1 MNGTFA
7 AGFRRHVAATIAL
20 ELLLVGFL
28 IAGFGYVMQIR
39 ALVQSESEVA
49 QEVRRV
55 LAARPAPALDAKAI
69 ATAILS
75 NVYHPDL
82 AVLVSANGKFYKG
95 HWMPN
100 TPHYVV
106 DPASQLDV
114 PFSIRTLEFVPR
126 VATSLA
132 ATAGYRGH
140 SQRFGAATVVVEANI
155 HFLVQLLERLAVML
169 AVAIFLAVLLANIA
183 AQRLTKRALEPLHLV
198 LRELESFAS
207 GDLTPR
213 RVATTRGDEFGRLA
227 AAYNGAIE
235 TVSNALAERRRAEN
249 QMRQFTADAAHQL
262 RTPLTVLRG
271 FIGILRKDTVRCP
284 EDLPRILDT
293 MDRQSAAMSTLIK
306 KLMLLQDWDCASCSL
321 ESVNVGDLVEEIVAP
336 LAGANPQRQIRVGIQ
351 TQARAKVARDEFTY
365 ALTNLV
371 DNALKYAPQGEISV
385 LVDRDDAG
393 VKISVADCGAGISNE
408 QVDRIFDRFYR
419 GEQRDIPGS
428 GLGLAI
434 AKRAVERAHGTLC
447 VDSTQSRGSCFTI
460 TLPALH
466 ETEERREPVG
476 QHGGKT
482 GENHHAGERAKEDKP
497 GSVFVLD

>member
-1 MNGTFA
+1 VSGTFA

-28 IAGFGYVMQIR
+28 IAGFGYAMQIR

-49 QEVRRV
+49 QEVRGM
-55 LAARPAPALDAKAI
+55 LAARAAQGTDAQAI

-82 AVLVSANGKFYKG
+82 AILVSAKGKFYKG
-95 HWMPN
+95 HWKPDA
-100 TPHYVV
+100 PRYVV
-106 DPASQLDV
+106 DPASQSDV
-114 PFSIRTLEFVPR
+114 PFSIRTLGFVPR
-126 VATSLA
+126 VALSLA

-140 SQRFGAATVVVEANI
+140 SQQFGNATVVVEANL
-155 HFLVQLLERLAVML
+155 HVLVQLAERLVIMLSAAVG
-169 AVAIFLAVLLANIA
+169 LAVLLANIA

-198 LRELESFAS
+198 LHELECFAA

-235 TVSNALAERRRAEN
+235 TVSNALAERRRVEN

-271 FIGILRKDTVRCP
+271 FIGILRKDAIKCP
-284 EDLPRILDT
+284 EDVPCILDT
-293 MDRQSAAMSTLIK
+293 MDRQSASMATLIK

-321 ESVNVGDLVEEIVAP
+321 EAVNVGELIEEIVAP
-336 LAGANPQRQIRVGIQ
+336 LAGANPQREIRVGIR
-351 TQARAKVARDEFTY
+351 TQAHAFVARDELTY
-365 ALTNLV
+365 AVTNLV
-371 DNALKYAPQGEISV
+371 DNALKYAPQGEINVS
-385 LVDRDDAG
+385 VDREETG
-393 VKISVADCGAGISNE
+393 VKISIADNGTGISKE

-419 GEQRDIPGS
+419 GDPARQRTGGA

-434 AKRAVERAHGTLC
+434 ARGFIEAHGGTIA
-447 VDSTQSRGSCFTI
+447 VTSRPSQGAVFTCR
-460 TLPALH
+460 LP
-466 ETEERREPVG
+466 RS
-476 QHGGKT
+476 
-482 GENHHAGERAKEDKP
+482 RAAQC
-497 GSVFVLD
+497 